1 MRKIWTIAVREYK
14 AMVATKAFLISI
26 IMMPILMLG
35 SFLTFNLLKNVGEV
49 KDRQIAVIDPDGTL
63 FPILQTAAEARNTQL
78 QAMLDAEEKASAP
91 KGNKETALNKNRASS
106 TAPDEKKMS

>member
-35 SFLTFNLLKNVGEV
+35 SLLAVNLLKNVGEV
-49 KDRQIAVIDPDGTL
+49 KDRQIAVHDPEGNL
-63 FPILQTAAEARNTQL
+63 FPLLEAAAEARNTAL
-78 QAMLDAEEKASAP
+78 SSALEAEKKASQG
-91 KGNKETALNKNRASS
+91 K
-106 TAPDEKKMS
+106 